1 MDAVTVAVFLYYMLK
16 EKTANQEYFTQQS
29 YPSRM
34 EERER
39 FSQNKQELREFI
51 TARPVLQEI
60 LKGVIQVKIKEH

>member
-51 TARPVLQEI
+51 TARHVLQEI